1 MILKSLFRDLSEK
14 GEERGLVASG
24 ENTGTRDRVR
34 ISNCDNIGSLSPNS
48 EIICRDR
55 KLKILSRVEGSLCVT
70 ILIPTWKRELER
82 RAGPG
87 DSR

>member
-1 MILKSLFRDLSEK
+1 MLLKSLFRDSSEK
-14 GEERGLVASG
+14 GGERGLAASG
-24 ENTGTRDRVR
+24 ENTGTLDRVR

-70 ILIPTWKRELER
+70 ILIPT
-82 RAGPG
+82 
-87 DSR
+87 

>member
-24 ENTGTRDRVR
+24 ENTGTLGWVR
-34 ISNCDNIGSLSPNS
+34 ISNCYNIGSLGPNS